1 MKILCNFV
9 CLFSLF
15 AYFSLSSL
23 YASEFKP
30 GLITKIVEEYV
41 SINLEQKDELGVGD
55 TLWVFREQKKKIAYI
70 GLVRVLAIA
79 NNKCGA
85 KILFVRNGERIEILD
100 RAGKA
105 PREIDLVNDQDVD
118 NLTFAQE
125 IFNHI
130 KKNQTNT
137 VSPPSLR
144 HPQKKGTI
152 PSVIL
157 FSLGSVGIG
166 FTATYGV
173 LALYHNYKFK
183 YADTPIE
190 RSRHAQDYQDA
201 RKIRNAAAISSA
213 VIISI
218 AAINYFLNDREHQ
231 KPEKISHRDTE
242 TQ

>member
-1 MKILCNFV
+1 MKILCNFI
-9 CLFSLF
+9 CLFSLG
-15 AYFSLSSL
+15 ASFSLSSL
-23 YASEFKP
+23 YASEFTP
-30 GLITKIVEEYV
+30 GLITKIVGEYV
-41 SINLEQKDELGVGD
+41 SINLEQKEDLVVGD
-55 TLWVFREQKKKIAYI
+55 TLWTFREYKDRVAYI

-105 PREIDLVNDQDVD
+105 PQEIDLVNDHEVD

-125 IFNHI
+125 IINHI

-137 VSPPSLR
+137 TSPPSLQ
-144 HPQKKGTI
+144 HPPKKGTI

-173 LALYHNYKFK
+173 LALYHNYKSK

-190 RSRHAQDYQDA
+190 RSRHANDYQDA
-201 RKIRNAAAISSA
+201 CKIRNAAAISSA

-218 AAINYFLNDREHQ
+218 AAINYFLHDREHQ
-231 KPEKISHRDTE
+231 KPEKIIHGDTE